1 MGYIYFIS
9 EDEYNQYRKRWYKK
23 CSENNIEEDEI
34 FESFLFAYSYA
45 VINALSLELS
55 SEILPCLISSLRL
68 KSYFSDTENLVFF
81 SINHFWTSVF
91 SVLILPLIL

>member
-34 FESFLFAYSYA
+34 FESFL
-45 VINALSLELS
+45 VKLLKNKEPLLIDIICK
-55 SEILPCLISSLRL
+55 EIILI
-68 KSYFSDTENLVFF
+68 
-81 SINHFWTSVF
+81 
-91 SVLILPLIL
+91 